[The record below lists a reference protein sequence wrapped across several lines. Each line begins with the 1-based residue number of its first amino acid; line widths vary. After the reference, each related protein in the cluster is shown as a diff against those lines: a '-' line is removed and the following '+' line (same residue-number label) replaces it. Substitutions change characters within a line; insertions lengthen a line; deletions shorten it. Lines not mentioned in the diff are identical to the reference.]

1 MARIIPFETPGT
13 EIQEFRTD
21 PKGRKKKVI
30 KYKDWK
36 GDPKELRRQ
45 AEKYKP

>member
-1 MARIIPFETPGT
+1 MTKLIPFETKGT

-21 PKGRKKKVI
+21 PKGKRKKVI

-36 GDPKELRRQ
+36 GDPKGLRKQ